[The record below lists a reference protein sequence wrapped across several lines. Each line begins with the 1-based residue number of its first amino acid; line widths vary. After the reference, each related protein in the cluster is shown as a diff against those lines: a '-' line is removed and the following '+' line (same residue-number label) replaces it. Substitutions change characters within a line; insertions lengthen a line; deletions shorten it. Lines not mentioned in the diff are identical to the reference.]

1 VTEAT
6 PDHGFI
12 LIAEVN
18 RPRGLKGEVV
28 VTVHADGPE
37 RMARL
42 ATVFLKEGGGYR
54 EVAVEGYKRLGDRA
68 VLTLSGC
75 ASVEQA
81 RALVGC
87 EMFIRAED
95 STPAPEGR
103 YYAHQLLGLTAR
115 LKDGRVIGTV
125 EELLRQGSQTL
136 LVVRGESGEVLV
148 PVVGSIC
155 VAFDMEKRCV
165 TLDPPEG
172 LLELNALGHHQK
184 EHKEQV

>member
-1 VTEAT
+1 VTEAA
-6 PDHGFI
+6 PAHGFI
-12 LIAEVN
+12 VIAEVD

-42 ATVFLKEGGGYR
+42 ASVFLKEGSGYR
-54 EVAVEGYKRLGDRA
+54 EIAVEGYKRLGDRA

-81 RALVGC
+81 RALVGR
-87 EMFIRAED
+87 EMFIREED

-103 YYAHQLLGLTAR
+103 YYAHQLLGLTVQLR
-115 LKDGRVIGTV
+115 DGRVIGTV

-136 LVVRGESGEVLV
+136 LVVRGASGEILV

-155 VAFDMEKRCV
+155 VAFDLANRCV

-172 LLELNALGHHQK
+172 LLELNARGHDQK

>member
-54 EVAVEGYKRLGDRA
+54 EVAVEGYKKLGDRA

-136 LVVRGESGEVLV
+136 LVVRGASGEVLV

-172 LLELNALGHHQK
+172 LLELNARGHHQK
-184 EHKEQV
+184 ERKE